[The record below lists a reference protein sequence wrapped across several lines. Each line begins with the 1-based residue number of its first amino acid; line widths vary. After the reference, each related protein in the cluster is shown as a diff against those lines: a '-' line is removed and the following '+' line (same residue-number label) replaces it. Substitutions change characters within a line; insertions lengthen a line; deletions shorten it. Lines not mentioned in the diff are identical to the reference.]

1 MLQKNLH
8 VIDEAISESRAALR
22 AEPQSPAARD
32 SLFDALR
39 RKVALLQDNH
49 SVIVDA
55 VHAKREERDAVAEIA
70 ARAGAAF
77 TGIWLDAPA
86 GTMRGR
92 IAARMGDVSDA
103 TPAVLDEQLGYE
115 LGQQNFAV
123 VDAGRPLP
131 DVVASSLELIMP
143 AKL

>member
-1 MLQKNLH
+1 MCRK
-8 VIDEAISESRAALR
+8 RALMAL
-22 AEPQSPAARD
+22 EGG
-32 SLFDALR
+32 
-39 RKVALLQDNH
+39 H

-77 TGIWLDAPA
+77 TGIWLEAPA

-92 IAARMGDVSDA
+92 IAGRLGDVSDA
-103 TPAVLDEQLGYE
+103 TPAVLDEQLQFD

-131 DVVASSLELIMP
+131 DVVASSLELIRP
-143 AKL
+143 AKS